1 MTNEKKRY
9 KVTIFGQEYTLI
21 SSEHEEQVREAAR
34 LVDETMQEIA
44 GKSVAIDQQKIATL
58 AALHMATSVVQ
69 AKVTAARQV
78 QRHQA
83 LVASIDALCN

>member
-21 SSEHEEQVREAAR
+21 SNEHEEQVLQAAR
-34 LVDETMQEIA
+34 LVDEVMQEIA
-44 GKSVAIDQQKIATL
+44 GKSVAIDQQKVAVL
-58 AALHMATSVVQ
+58 AALHMANSVVQ
-69 AKVTAARQV
+69 AKVTAAQQV

-83 LVASIDALCN
+83 LVASIDALCG

>member
-9 KVTIFGQEYTLI
+9 KVTIFGQDYTLI
-21 SSEHEEQVREAAR
+21 SSDPEEQVREAAR
-34 LVDETMQEIA
+34 LVDETMREIA
-44 GKSVAIDQQKIATL
+44 GKSVSIDQQKIATL

-83 LVASIDALCN
+83 LVASIDVLCS